1 MGKEKEILMLVITC
15 FACGK
20 PIKDTKA
27 PCPHC
32 GYQFTAD
39 DNSSCPNKKFANCTL
54 TGNLCQ
60 HSANYGKC
68 PVKNEVEREQD
79 Y

>member
-1 MGKEKEILMLVITC
+1 MLVITC

-20 PIKDTKA
+20 PIKNA
-27 PCPHC
+27 HIPCPHC
-32 GYQFTAD
+32 GYKFTAGD
-39 DNSSCPNKKFANCTL
+39 DLDCPNKQFGTCTL
-54 TGNLCQ
+54 TGNLCTYVG
-60 HSANYGKC
+60 NYGKC